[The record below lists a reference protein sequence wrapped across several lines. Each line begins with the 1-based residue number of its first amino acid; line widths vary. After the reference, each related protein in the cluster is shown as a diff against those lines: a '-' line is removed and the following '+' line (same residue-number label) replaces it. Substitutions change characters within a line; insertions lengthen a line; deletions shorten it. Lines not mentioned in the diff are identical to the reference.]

1 MYMYIYKLALT
12 LTVQEVH
19 SVSLEVQH
27 YVIGR
32 EEGRGQRHTNHNN
45 DITGTVSSL
54 VQMNS
59 Y

>member
-12 LTVQEVH
+12 LTVQEVY

-32 EEGRGQRHTNHNN
+32 EEGRGQRHTNRHHWYSI
-45 DITGTVSSL
+45 ITGT
-54 VQMNS
+54 NE
-59 Y
+59 